1 MKRGTATVS
10 VEELRYAVMEDA
22 KDRNGQSLLQRH
34 TPAPAAAALRTSQP
48 SVRSRERKR

>member
-1 MKRGTATVS
+1 

-34 TPAPAAAALRTSQP
+34 TPAPAAAALRTSPP
-48 SVRSRERKR
+48 SLRRSRERKR